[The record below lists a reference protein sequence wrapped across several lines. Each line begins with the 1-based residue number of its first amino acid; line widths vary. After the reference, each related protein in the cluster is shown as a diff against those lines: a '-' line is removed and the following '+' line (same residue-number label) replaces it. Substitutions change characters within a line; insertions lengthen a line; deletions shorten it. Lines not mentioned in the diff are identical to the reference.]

1 MNTTTEAEASSE
13 IDPER
18 PLAQPTLG
26 TVLREISGGAQQR
39 TSEDSGVAARDTSHH
54 VHTSVCLKE
63 KDGWREKGFST
74 LSSSKTEPL

>member
-54 VHTSVCLKE
+54 VHHFCLLE
-63 KDGWREKGFST
+63 REGWVERERF
-74 LSSSKTEPL
+74 